1 MTIWAK
7 SWFHNTGASLER
19 IVLCYHRTSAL
30 KWNDLPYEWW
40 FNPDRIGQETP
51 RMTFHTHLLHP
62 TASLCL
68 HFFFCV
74 FPVSEREGERVTLYP
89 ERVGSP
95 PIPCDGNISI
105 DHSKWRH
112 VKLPRQLQ
120 ASEAAP
126 CAEDWLQEHQ
136 GGAVWAGI
144 LQEENKSLY
153 LTASNMKVRFSH
165 TDKAL
170 LRSLN
175 MSQKAKCVSR
185 TKSRSAY

>member
-30 KWNDLPYEWW
+30 KLNDLPYQWW

-51 RMTFHTHLLHP
+51 WMTFHTHLLHP

-126 CAEDWLQEHQ
+126 CAWGLAAGASGWSCVGWNPSRREEKPLSYCFEHESEIQ
-136 GGAVWAGI
+136 
-144 LQEENKSLY
+144 SY
-153 LTASNMKVRFSH
+153 R
-165 TDKAL
+165 
-170 LRSLN
+170 
-175 MSQKAKCVSR
+175 
-185 TKSRSAY
+185 